1 MIASSEVG
9 GAGAGREAALS
20 AIVCGLAPGPMGREA
35 VRQAV
40 VLAAAGVRLRLY
52 GVRAPVQAPGE
63 EEWTLADAIA
73 LAETAGV
80 NAAGFLLDPQDPS
93 SALLNSVAPGELLV
107 LGESGAGRMEGIVFG
122 RVSTKLAHA
131 ARGPVLIARRPPE
144 GTEFPREILLVS
156 DGSAGSG
163 EATRL
168 AATIAARHHSRVR
181 HLHVGRASAEQRRS
195 MASESAALFRTT
207 GAEPV
212 TLTQDGRPVE
222 AIVEVARS
230 ERVSLVVA
238 GSRGLSGVR
247 ALGSVSERVAHQA
260 PCSVLLARPI

>member
-1 MIASSEVG
+1 MIASSEAG
-9 GAGAGREAALS
+9 AAGAGRAAFS
-20 AIVCGLAPGPMGREA
+20 AVVCGLAPGPMGREA

-52 GVRAPVQAPGE
+52 GVRGRGQPPGE
-63 EEWTLADAIA
+63 EEWTLSDAIT
-73 LAETAGV
+73 LADEAGI

-107 LGESGAGRMEGIVFG
+107 LGASGAGRMEGILFG
-122 RVSTKLAHA
+122 RVSTRLVHE

-144 GTEFPREILLVS
+144 GAEFPREILLAS
-156 DGSAGSG
+156 DGSAGSR

-168 AATIAARHHSRVR
+168 AAAIATHHSARVR
-181 HLHVGRASAEQRRS
+181 HLHVGHASVEQRRA
-195 MASESAALFRTT
+195 MASESAALLRTT
-207 GAEPV
+207 GVEPIVV
-212 TLTQDGRPVE
+212 TQPGWPVE
-222 AIVEVARS
+222 AIVEMARR

-247 ALGSVSERVAHQA
+247 ALGSVSERVANQA
-260 PCSVLLARPI
+260 PCSVLLARPG

>member
-1 MIASSEVG
+1 MIASSEAG
-9 GAGAGREAALS
+9 GNGAGREAAFS
-20 AIVCGLAPGPMGREA
+20 AVVCGLAPGPMGREA

-52 GVRAPVQAPGE
+52 GVRAPAQAPGE
-63 EEWTLADAIA
+63 EEWTLSDAIA
-73 LAETAGV
+73 LAEAAGI

-93 SALLNSVAPGELLV
+93 SALVRNVAPGELLV
-107 LGESGAGRMEGIVFG
+107 VGASGAGRMEGILFG
-122 RVSTKLAHA
+122 RVSTKLAHE

-144 GTEFPREILLVS
+144 GAEFPREILLAS

-163 EATRL
+163 EAAGI
-168 AATIAARHHSRVR
+168 AATIAARHRSRVC
-181 HLHVGRASAEQRRS
+181 HLHVGHASAEQRRA
-195 MASESAALFRTT
+195 MASESAALLRAT
-207 GAEPV
+207 GVEPV
-212 TLTQDGRPVE
+212 VLTERGWPVE
-222 AIVEVARS
+222 AIVEMARR

-260 PCSVLLARPI
+260 PCSVLLARPG